1 MVLDDNDVD
10 DQDAN
15 GSDDK
20 QDVRSTCG
28 IRGWRQVTEWRSHR
42 LQEEQEYNEKGV
54 TGKMMSRSVEALSS
68 THLGLLTF

>member
-28 IRGWRQVTEWRSHR
+28 IRG
-42 LQEEQEYNEKGV
+42 
-54 TGKMMSRSVEALSS
+54 
-68 THLGLLTF
+68 